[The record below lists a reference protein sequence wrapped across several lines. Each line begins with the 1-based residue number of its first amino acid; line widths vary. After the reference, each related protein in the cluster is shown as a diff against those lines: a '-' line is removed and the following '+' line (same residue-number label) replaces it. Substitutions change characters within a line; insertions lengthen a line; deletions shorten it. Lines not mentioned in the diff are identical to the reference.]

1 LKKCALFV
9 IGLAV
14 LLTGCPNLNGP
25 GNRSPQKLT
34 VGYMSH
40 LMADIGDATALGI
53 SKRTAPAGRNA
64 RAGSASQEKNYLVKT
79 TVDYSAG
86 TTEWDENGLTNV
98 TFKKRTTETVVIPV
112 YDSEGNLIREEPVE
126 DGQTV
131 TQDEIPAQVNRLYVY
146 NNYTFIQFVP
156 EFTDSIPDTRPNP
169 EDFSGLPIYP
179 VYDRAGYYYY
189 DKQDYYNDD
198 YHQSFIIENSTG
210 NIYSL
215 DNAVH
220 IEAIHNGLLKIKGSP
235 FVWDCRIK
243 DTDELEIFTL
253 FQNQMVTVYDYYKD
267 KYGNN
272 YVFNSSVDYTDAPTN
287 TIFFKELEYVV
298 ASNGEVVFFEGLEST
313 DFVWSDE
320 IAFNDNGLILTY
332 TDLWRNSFFL
342 PGEWERIYGAAA
354 YRIPSAGISQI
365 RVMQKNL
372 ASRAITDDD
381 YFEFG
386 GFVRDYN
393 RDFPAPYG
401 LFSHIKNKELFVYDN
416 RWMQYYFL
424 VLDTD
429 TAETQ
434 FYLSLRNYYYDSYGY
449 TSNKYY
455 IHVISYNTALL
466 HDKVSGELSYLKI
479 DFNVSAA
486 TNLNNIQLLKIF
498 DSGDNWTITTINS
511 QDTYMVVYVEDAN
524 GDQIPTVIKASE
536 YVAPG
541 QGTITL
547 TPINR

>member
-1 LKKCALFV
+1 
-9 IGLAV
+9 
-14 LLTGCPNLNGP
+14 
-25 GNRSPQKLT
+25 
-34 VGYMSH
+34 MSN

-64 RAGSASQEKNYLVKT
+64 RAGSDSQEKNYLVKT
-79 TVDYSAG
+79 TVDYTPG
-86 TTEWDENGLTNV
+86 TAEWDENGLTNV

-126 DGQTV
+126 DGQSI

-156 EFTDSIPDTRPNP
+156 EFTDSIRDTR
-169 EDFSGLPIYP
+169 DRDCFDTYP
-179 VYDRAGYYYY
+179 YSPLDQMGYYYY
-189 DKQDYYNDD
+189 DKRDYYNDD

-253 FQNQMVTVYDYYKD
+253 FQNEMVTVYDYYKD

-272 YVFNSSVDYTDAPTN
+272 YVFNSGINETDAETN
-287 TIFFKELEYVV
+287 TIFLKELEYVV
-298 ASNGEVVFFEGLEST
+298 ASNGEVVFFKGLKSP
-313 DFVWSDE
+313 DFYWSDE
-320 IAFNDNGLILTY
+320 IVPNDVNGLTY
-332 TDLWRNSFFL
+332 KDVLRNNFFMGFSYRNSS
-342 PGEWERIYGAAA
+342 ITQ
-354 YRIPSAGISQI
+354 ISQI

-372 ASRAITDDD
+372 ASRAVTEDD
-381 YFEFG
+381 YLEFD
-386 GFVRDYN
+386 GFVRGN
-393 RDFPAPYG
+393 LRCFAGFSATPRPI
-401 LFSHIKNKELFVYDN
+401 SHIKNKELFISHSAWGD
-416 RWMQYYFL
+416 YFFR

-429 TAETQ
+429 TAERKH
-434 FYLSLRNYYYDSYGY
+434 YASLDRYSDDAV
-449 TSNKYY
+449 Y
-455 IHVISYNTALL
+455 IVSYNKALI
-466 HDKVSGELSYLKI
+466 HDKVKGTLSYLKI
-479 DFNVSAA
+479 DFNAPPE
-486 TNLNNIQLLKIF
+486 TYFDNLVVLLENL
-498 DSGDNWTITTINS
+498 DSGNNWTITTINS
-511 QDTYMVVYVEDAN
+511 QDTYEVYFEDVD
-524 GDQIPTVIKASE
+524 GDKIPTVIKAGE
-536 YVAPG
+536 YVVPP